1 MIMDALRK
9 CLRLKI
15 TSVLRQR
22 ILTKRFW
29 SSKPPASL
37 TSLINSAL
45 ADYKDLQLAPLKIK
59 SCSIGGSFSRAHL
72 EYELITVKDNN
83 DLVLCENFSNIYS
96 QGFSAL
102 RQSVGNVG
110 VGFFDSPTGNENG
123 YFYAL
128 SALRNFLIELDHHEM
143 CLKQRNPYGDAFD
156 KQTEVVVAVLLTNHL
171 LSRLVYG
178 NRYLISNDYKGRP
191 VKCPCL
197 KPLDCASLINYGQT
211 GLGCEEIWY
220 GHPDIVLVPPR
231 FSYIPLCFIG
241 DDPEDELQE
250 DEGILTK
257 DCLQENCRSTDIC
270 EVKGAKLIFEKCAEQ
285 ILSQA
290 ITFSF
295 CEANAAYADGK
306 GLFSPTL
313 VPSLVLTPLHY
324 YIVMYDYE
332 NDILLSSG
340 HQPASLWDESGVR
353 FNLSAILQIWMVLNH
368 CFFGPKLNDTLL
380 KDFSQSCNFHKI
392 LKELQVFD
400 KTKDI
405 SYSPS
410 FRQKETSKAKTKKH
424 FMLYSEY
431 IKLDK

>member
-1 MIMDALRK
+1 MDALRK
-9 CLRLKI
+9 CLLLEI
-15 TSVLRQR
+15 TSVFRQR

-45 ADYKDLQLAPLKIK
+45 DNYRDLQLAPLKIK
-59 SCSIGGSFSRAHL
+59 SCRIGDSFSRAHL

-96 QGFSAL
+96 QGFDAL
-102 RQSVGNVG
+102 RRSVGNVG
-110 VGFFDSPTGNENG
+110 VGFFDSPTGNERS

-128 SALRNFLIELDHHEM
+128 SALRNFLIELHHHEM
-143 CLKQRNPYGDAFD
+143 CLKQRIPFGDAFD
-156 KQTEVVVAVLLTNHL
+156 KQSEVVVAVLLTNHL

-178 NRYLISNDYKGRP
+178 NRYLISNEYKGGP

-197 KPLDCASLINYGQT
+197 KPLDCASLIYYGQT

-220 GHPDIVLVPPR
+220 GHPDVVLVPPR
-231 FSYIPLCFIG
+231 LSYVPLCFIS
-241 DDPEDELQE
+241 DDPEDELKE
-250 DEGILTK
+250 DEEILTE
-257 DCLQENCRSTDIC
+257 DCLQENCSSTDIC
-270 EVKGAKLIFEKCAEQ
+270 EVNGAKLIFEKCAEQ

-290 ITFSF
+290 ITVSF
-295 CEANAAYADGK
+295 CEGNVVLTDGE
-306 GLFSPTL
+306 GLCGPIL

-353 FNLSAILQIWMVLNH
+353 FNLSAVLQIWMVLNH
-368 CFFGPKLNDTLL
+368 RFFGPKLNDTLL
-380 KDFSQSCNFHKI
+380 KDFSHSCNFHKI
-392 LKELQVFD
+392 LKELQMFD

-410 FRQKETSKAKTKKH
+410 FRRKETKDKVNKKKH